1 MKKVLVLL
9 STYNGEKYLVEQ
21 VESIIRQ
28 VGVTVYILIRDD
40 GSKDNTRKLI
50 MDLASVYNN
59 IEYIFGKN
67 IGYEKSFMELVYK
80 SGEFDFYAFA
90 DQDDVWLE
98 DKLQRAIDKL
108 ENIKGVGLYYS
119 MMTQVNNNLEVLK
132 EQQTLLYPINKPEVL
147 FQNFVQ
153 GSTIVF
159 NKDAC
164 DLIKEYELKDKIAH
178 DIWLPCVVTYF
189 GKVIFDEESYI
200 LYRKHD
206 QAVTA
211 VKEKYWCRLL
221 KRILKGEKVP
231 NLAKFLFEGY
241 ADKLNEKDRVFVEY
255 VATYRKSFAKRM
267 RLVLSN
273 SVRKKTLKGTLLLKL
288 SFLFGRVQ

>member
-28 VGVTVYILIRDD
+28 VGVTVSILIRDD
-40 GSKDNTRKLI
+40 GSKDNTRKVV

-59 IEYIFGKN
+59 IEYIFERN
-67 IGYEKSFMELVYK
+67 IGYEKSFMELVYR

-98 DKLQRAIDKL
+98 NKLQRAIEKL
-108 ENIKGVGLYYS
+108 ENVNGIGLYYS
-119 MMTQVNNNLEVLK
+119 MMTQVNNDLEVLK
-132 EQQTLLYPINKPEVL
+132 EQQTFKYPIDKPEVL

-159 NKDAC
+159 NKATC
-164 DLIKEYELKDKIAH
+164 DLIKEYKLKDKIAH
-178 DIWLPCVVTYF
+178 DIWIPCVITYF
-189 GKVIFDEESYI
+189 GKVVFDEESYI

-211 VKEKYWCRLL
+211 IKEKYWRRLL
-221 KRILKGEKVP
+221 NRISKGEIVP
-231 NLAKFLFEGY
+231 NLAKCLFEGY
-241 ADKLNEKDRVFVEY
+241 VDKLNEEDRAFVEY
-255 VATYRKSFAKRM
+255 VATYRKSFTKRM
-267 RLVLSN
+267 RLVFSN
-273 SVRKKTLKGTLLLKL
+273 SVRKKTFKGTLLLKL